1 MAKHLDAA
9 CRAKESGLFEGSGR
23 ELNGE
28 GESTLRS
35 AAGNRHRGQSGEIRF
50 AGVAAALDCDD
61 VQLRLFGKP
70 DIDGQRRL
78 GVALARADTVEAA
91 VSKAKTAAAAVKVV
105 L

>member
-1 MAKHLDAA
+1 
-9 CRAKESGLFEGSGR
+9 
-23 ELNGE
+23 
-28 GESTLRS
+28 
-35 AAGNRHRGQSGEIRF
+35 
-50 AGVAAALDCDD
+50 